1 MESKYLARFAKLAE
15 GQLPLRGNRLLV
27 EVLPKA
33 EIKSAG
39 GLFINSNSSS
49 HKSTTEMNRAKLAI
63 VLVSGSGYYDEDGE
77 DVALDVLPGAV
88 IMVSEM
94 GLKYYSE
101 FPGIAEYTGE
111 TLALTRDS
119 EIHAAWPSI
128 EAYSVYQQTLLD
140 EGTVAS

>member
-1 MESKYLARFAKLAE
+1 MESKYLARFAKLSP

-27 EVLPKA
+27 EVLPKE

-39 GLFINSNSSS
+39 GLFINSNASS
-49 HKSTTEMNRAKLAI
+49 HKTTTEQNRAKLAI
-63 VLVSGSGYYDEDGE
+63 VLVSGNGYYDEDGK
-77 DVALDVLPGAV
+77 DVALDVEAGAV

-101 FPGIAEYTGE
+101 FPGIAEYTKE

-128 EAYSVYQQTLLD
+128 EAYIAYQQALQ
-140 EGTVAS
+140 EAI